1 MGDWDQS
8 EGSSTGGKFYRCDL
22 GLINFFEHLIGL
34 SYLKSKSWGFT
45 PHPTKRGKA
54 PVPLLEIP
62 RRP

>member
-1 MGDWDQS
+1 MAEQFKAY
-8 EGSSTGGKFYRCDL
+8 TFYSL
-22 GLINFFEHLIGL
+22 KE
-34 SYLKSKSWGFT
+34 KSKSWGFT